1 MYKLSFN
8 HKLPDSGKRECQRRY
23 MHLGFDRP
31 PPPSLSGSLQGPS
44 IINRCQADFEL
55 VTQPGPFCAA
65 SGPETPAQEN
75 SPIPSPLLAQKK
87 SLGAFRGGRGEDESS
102 CTGRGHLFSRGT
114 KPGSPP
120 DLVSAHLKRV
130 LCYRP
135 SDAGGRRVTI
145 SEVHQS
151 GERRK

>member
-31 PPPSLSGSLQGPS
+31 PPPSLCGSLQGPS

-65 SGPETPAQEN
+65 SGLETPAQEN

-87 SLGAFRGGRGEDESS
+87 SLGAFRGGVVRA
-102 CTGRGHLFSRGT
+102 
-114 KPGSPP
+114 SPRAP
-120 DLVSAHLKRV
+120 ARVTVSPEAPNQGAHL
-130 LCYRP
+130 
-135 SDAGGRRVTI
+135 I
-145 SEVHQS
+145 
-151 GERRK
+151 